1 MAGDKKRL
9 IKKVELRDFK
19 LNALLDI
26 TKAINSNADTSTLL
40 SLYEKVLREDLG
52 INKLLLF
59 KKEESWKCI
68 LQVGVEGDVFEIADE
83 EFFNDNSNA
92 GLQLTQKEESQSF
105 DMIVPVYQDDKPI
118 AQLLAGDKE
127 EQRGMS
133 PVVKH
138 MRFLQTITS
147 IVVVAIENK
156 KLLLDSIRQ
165 ERMKKELE
173 LAAEL
178 QALLVPGELPKN
190 EIFDVSAV
198 YMPHQQVGGDYYD
211 FIELDD
217 DRSIICMADVSGK
230 GVSAAFLMANFQAYL
245 RAIYTHAD
253 MSLEEVIRELN
264 TRVMDSAMG
273 EKYITFFIACYQKS
287 TRKLEYINCGH
298 NPPILLND
306 NQTHLLSLGSIG
318 LGMFDEIP
326 TLSKGEMVLE
336 TESFLVC
343 YTDGLVELENTELAE
358 YGVERLEILMMNFK
372 EKTMAELNE
381 LILNEIDE
389 YRGDMPYVD
398 DTAILSCRF
407 F

>member
-1 MAGDKKRL
+1 MSESNKRL
-9 IKKVELRDFK
+9 EKKVQLRDFK
-19 LNALLDI
+19 LNTLLEI
-26 TKAINSNADTSTLL
+26 TKAINSNADTNALL
-40 SLYEKVLREDLG
+40 ALYEKVLREDLG

-59 KKEESWKCI
+59 KREKSWQCI
-68 LQVGVEGDVFEIADE
+68 LQVGVAGDVFEIADE
-83 EFFNDNSNA
+83 GFFDDTSNA
-92 GLQLTQKEESQSF
+92 GLKITRKENSQSF
-105 DMIVPVYQDDKPI
+105 DMVIPVYQDEQPI
-118 AQLLAGDKE
+118 AYLLAGDKE

-156 KLLLDSIRQ
+156 KLVLDSIQQ
-165 ERMKKELE
+165 ERMNKELE

-211 FIELDD
+211 FIQLDE

-245 RAIYTHAD
+245 RAIYSYAD
-253 MSLEEVIRELN
+253 MGLEEVIRQLN

-273 EKYITFFIACYQKS
+273 EKYITFFVASYRQS
-287 TRKLEYINCGH
+287 TRHMEYINCGH
-298 NPPILLND
+298 NPPIVLSAGQTQLLTN
-306 NQTHLLSLGSIG
+306 GSIG

-326 TLSKGEMVLE
+326 SIKKGELTLE
-336 TESFLVC
+336 KDAMIVC
-343 YTDGLVELENTELAE
+343 YTDGLVELENREMAE
-358 YGVERLEILMMNFK
+358 YGVERLERLMVNFK
-372 EKTMAELNE
+372 GQSMAELNE
-381 LILNEIDE
+381 LILDEIDA

-407 F
+407 Y